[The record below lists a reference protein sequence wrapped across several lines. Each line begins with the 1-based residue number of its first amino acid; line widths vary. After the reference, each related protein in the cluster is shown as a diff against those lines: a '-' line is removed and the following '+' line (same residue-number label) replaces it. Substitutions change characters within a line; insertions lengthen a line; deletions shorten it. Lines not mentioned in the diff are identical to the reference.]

1 MVAEVFVTPKDIG
14 YVEKGMPV
22 DVRISAFDFGEY
34 GGIDGEVEFISA
46 SALEP
51 EPPYDFFRY
60 AMRVKLDKD
69 HLMVKN
75 QKKFI
80 QPGMEVQANV
90 RINENRTVWNL
101 LTDQFLGGIDNF
113 KKLE

>member
-1 MVAEVFVTPKDIG
+1 MAIL
-14 YVEKGMPV
+14 KGKV
-22 DVRISAFDFGEY
+22 K
-34 GGIDGEVEFISA
+34 FISA

-60 AMRVKLDKD
+60 AVQVDLEQDY
-69 HLMVKN
+69 LTIKN
-75 QKKFI
+75 QKKYL

-113 KKLE
+113 RELE

>member
-1 MVAEVFVTPKDIG
+1 MSE
-14 YVEKGMPV
+14 
-22 DVRISAFDFGEY
+22 SARLILDNT